1 MKRQRN
7 ERQSIG
13 QAFHDGMDSCNY
25 AIEHAILVGQV
36 QDCMESPTRI
46 HTLKYRRLKE
56 CF

>member
-13 QAFHDGMDSCNY
+13 QAFHDGMDSWNY

-36 QDCMESPTRI
+36 QDLYGVSYPYPHFEATGD
-46 HTLKYRRLKE
+46 
-56 CF
+56 